1 MLQVGGVGLVLKYQ
15 HRLPFVG
22 TTDGQ
27 LCIQLTD
34 LGLFGVTG
42 GCIPVRPLSG
52 AGRDYG
58 AWWAHGIGH
67 APHARLPGYRGLGS
81 VLGRGQAIDIPW
93 LPGVRGGRSKGQGGA
108 SARAPQ
114 RSSPQKKLCFW

>member
-42 GCIPVRPLSG
+42 GLHTRPPIIGCWARLWG
-52 AGRDYG
+52 MVG
-58 AWWAHGIGH
+58 AWHRTRAACSI
-67 APHARLPGYRGLGS
+67 AGL
-81 VLGRGQAIDIPW
+81 
-93 LPGVRGGRSKGQGGA
+93 
-108 SARAPQ
+108 
-114 RSSPQKKLCFW
+114 